1 MDPSTTSRRRLF
13 EGLER
18 GKEPEH
24 TRRLLDLKEAL
35 ENLERSKTMLD
46 SSIKTTRTDLE
57 KIELQERELRKVRT
71 SSATLKGRQSALS
84 AQVTDLKVTLS
95 MRERE
100 LSKTRS
106 DEEAKREEL
115 DRVSSEEGFGNSL
128 AEEDRAKRM
137 GPGITT
143 TSLQRTE
150 MFFNP
155 VATSLAH
162 IIAAVQPLVANDD
175 GGDDSHIDF
184 EDIISKLQSDP
195 VH

>member
-35 ENLERSKTMLD
+35 ETLESRKTMFD
-46 SSIKTTRTDLE
+46 SEIKTTRTNLK
-57 KIELQERELRKVRT
+57 KIEEEERKQPKVRT
-71 SSATLKGRQSALS
+71 SSEQLRKTRSAWS
-84 AQVTDLKVTLS
+84 AQVTELRAHLS
-95 MRERE
+95 MSETE
-100 LSKTRS
+100 LRKTRS

-128 AEEDRAKRM
+128 QEEDRAKRM
-137 GPGITT
+137 GPGITA

-155 VATSLAH
+155 VATSLAR

-184 EDIISKLQSDP
+184 EDIITKLSGP